1 MDYPLISQ
9 NPIDGRWEARFDGV
23 EIAGFEYSKVEDAIS
38 QLVNWRAQKEVAK
51 DSMDRLEQ
59 QRQIEA
65 GSGWQNATGLV
76 VGLFGMAICVVIAMT
91 INAWPMIRE
100 FFTVDVWTFFGG

>member
-38 QLVNWRAQKEVAK
+38 QLVNWRAQKEAAE
-51 DSMDRLEQ
+51 DSLDRLEQ
-59 QRQIEA
+59 QRQMEA
-65 GSGWQNATGLV
+65 GSGWQSPEV
-76 VGLFGMAICVVIAMT
+76 VALCLFGGVACVVLCAT
-91 INAWPMIRE
+91 WQVVPMI
-100 FFTVDVWTFFGG
+100 WSWIWGG